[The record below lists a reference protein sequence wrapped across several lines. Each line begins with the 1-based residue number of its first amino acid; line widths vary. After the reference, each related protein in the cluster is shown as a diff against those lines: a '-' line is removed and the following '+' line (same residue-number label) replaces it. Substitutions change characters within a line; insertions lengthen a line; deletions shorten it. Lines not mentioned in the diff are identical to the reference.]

1 MKDATAESKAELEAN
16 FAKAAVQEKMEQ
28 QRDSQVMRTEPVK
41 VTVSS
46 IGRRLPPKPAWRKSD
61 EEVTMAN
68 QLTAAAFAEV
78 PKGSK

>member
-1 MKDATAESKAELEAN
+1 MKDATAQSKAELEAN

-28 QRDSQVMRTEPVK
+28 QRDRQTTATEPVK

-46 IGRRLPPKPAWRKSD
+46 IGRRLPAKPAWWKSD
-61 EEVTMAN
+61 EEATMAN